1 MVDTHCNNKNVL
13 KINYEDDLINGITD
27 TLLENLQV
35 ITKSRYQDKNR
46 NYFMKQNKSNDVS
59 QQIINWHDVKEF
71 IQNS

>member
-1 MVDTHCNNKNVL
+1 M
-13 KINYEDDLINGITD
+13 DDLINGITD

>member
-1 MVDTHCNNKNVL
+1 MVDTYCNNKNVL

>member
-46 NYFMKQNKSNDVS
+46 LYFMKQNKSNDVS

>member
-1 MVDTHCNNKNVL
+1 ML

-46 NYFMKQNKSNDVS
+46 NYFMKQNKFNDVS